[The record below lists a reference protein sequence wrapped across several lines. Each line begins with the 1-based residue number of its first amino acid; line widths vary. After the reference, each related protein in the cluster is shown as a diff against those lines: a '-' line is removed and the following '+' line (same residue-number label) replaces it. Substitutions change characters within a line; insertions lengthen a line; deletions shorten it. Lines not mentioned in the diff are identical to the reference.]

1 VTLTVERVTSRRG
14 LRDFCAL
21 ALRLHPKERYVPVL
35 AGQIRQWSRT
45 GVELYV
51 VRDGAGRAVGR
62 TCLHTDD
69 RFDAK
74 LDGPHQLFGL
84 TEFVDE
90 AAVFEKLVEL
100 MCRRAADAGRPTL
113 FGPVALLPNQ
123 TGGVI
128 TSGFAERG
136 FVDSAW
142 NPARYPESYERAGFA
157 RRFSASTWICPDL
170 RERTDDPDAT
180 YVFDDARI
188 AAEQLVI
195 RHGSRR
201 RLAEQLPILHRMLNT
216 SFEQL
221 GYYTPIGLDEL
232 RAQTEGL
239 AHLLDESLL
248 LWLERAG
255 EPIAFTLA
263 VPDISEFLIRI
274 GGDLH
279 LGNQLRLL
287 ATRSRYR
294 REAVLIIK
302 GTVPRAQGQ
311 GYLTLLTREQ
321 YRALRAGGYRALRST
336 WVEDGNK
343 ASAAQYRRIGGRELH
358 GHTFYTRPVEGRSS

>member
-1 VTLTVERVTSRRG
+1 MTLTVERVASRRA

-21 ALRLHPKERYVPVL
+21 PLRLHPKDRYVPVL
-35 AGQIRQWSRT
+35 HGQVRQWQRA
-45 GVELYV
+45 GIELYV
-51 VRDGAGRAVGR
+51 VRDRAGRAVGR
-62 TCLHTDD
+62 TCLHTDG

-74 LDGPHQLFGL
+74 LRGRHQLFGL
-84 TEFVDE
+84 TEFADDP
-90 AAVFEKLVEL
+90 AVFTTLVEL
-100 MCRRAADAGRPTL
+100 MERQAARAGRGTL

-128 TSGFAERG
+128 TSGFTERG

-142 NPARYPESYERAGFA
+142 NPARYPEMYERAGFA
-157 RRFSASTWICPDL
+157 RRFAASTWICPDL
-170 RERTDDPDAT
+170 RGRTDDPDTT

-188 AAEQLVI
+188 AAEKLVI
-195 RHGSRR
+195 RRGSRR
-201 RLAEQLPILHRMLNT
+201 RLAEQLPILHTMLNA
-216 SFEQL
+216 SFGQL
-221 GYYTPIGLDEL
+221 GYYTPIELDEL
-232 RAQTEGL
+232 RAQTDGL

-279 LGNQLRLL
+279 LANQLRLL
-287 ATRSRYR
+287 ATRGRYR

-302 GTVPRAQGQ
+302 GTVPAAQGR
-311 GYLTLLTREQ
+311 GYLTLLAREQ
-321 YRALRAGGYRALRST
+321 YRALRAGGYDTLRST
-336 WVEDGNK
+336 WVEDDNK
-343 ASAAQYRRIGGRELH
+343 ASAAQYRRIGGHELH
-358 GHTFYTRPVEGRSS
+358 GHTFYQRTVGFTG

>member
-1 VTLTVERVTSRRG
+1 M
-14 LRDFCAL
+14 RDFCAL
-21 ALRLHPKERYVPVL
+21 PLRLHPKERYVPVL
-35 AGQIRQWSRT
+35 RGQIRRWSRA

-74 LDGPHQLFGL
+74 LNGRHQLFGL
-84 TEFVDE
+84 TEFADDV
-90 AAVFEKLVEL
+90 AVFETLVDL
-100 MCRRAADAGRPTL
+100 MHRRAAAAGRQRL

-142 NPARYPESYERAGFA
+142 NPARYPETYERAGFA
-157 RRFSASTWICPDL
+157 RRFSASTWICPNLD
-170 RERTDDPDAT
+170 ERTDDPDAT

-188 AAEQLVI
+188 AAERLVI
-195 RHGSRR
+195 RRGSRR
-201 RLAEQLPILHRMLNT
+201 RLAEQLPILHRMLNA
-216 SFEQL
+216 SFTRL
-221 GYYTPIGLDEL
+221 GYYTPIELDEL
-232 RAQTEGL
+232 RAQTDGL

-263 VPDISEFLIRI
+263 VPDVSDFLIRI

-279 LGNQLRLL
+279 VGNQLRLL
-287 ATRSRYR
+287 AGRSRYR

-302 GTVPRAQGQ
+302 GTVPHAQGR
-311 GYLTLLTREQ
+311 GYLTLLAREQ
-321 YRALRAGGYRALRST
+321 YRALRAGGYHALRST

-358 GHTFYTRPVEGRSS
+358 GHTFYARAVGKRS